1 MYKKIIKRVT
11 DILISIIALI
21 VLSPLFLLIAIL
33 VKIIDRGQV
42 IYKQTRTGK
51 NGKEFKIYKF
61 RTMKDGK
68 ITKLGRFLRC
78 TSLDEIPQFYNVLK
92 GDMSI
97 VGPRP
102 WIPEYYE
109 RFNEKQKNRNNI
121 KPGLVGLAQINGRK
135 ELDIFDKINYDL
147 SYIEKLSF
155 IEDIKIL
162 IKSFKVIIKK
172 ESINVGKGYIQN
184 ELNKL
189 ENQYTFGDTLK
200 K

>member
-1 MYKKIIKRVT
+1 MYKKVLKRVS
-11 DILISIIALI
+11 DVIISFIALI
-21 VLSPLFLLIAIL
+21 LLSPLFLLIAIL

-97 VGPRP
+97 IGPRP
-102 WIPEYYE
+102 WIPDYYE

-121 KPGLVGLAQINGRK
+121 RPGLVGLAQVNGRK
-135 ELDIFDKINYDL
+135 ELDIIDKINYDL
-147 SYIEKLSF
+147 TYIEKLSF
-155 IEDIKIL
+155 LEDVKIL
-162 IKSFKVIIKK
+162 FKSLKVIVKK
-172 ESINVGKGYIQN
+172 ENASVNKGYIEK
-184 ELNKL
+184 ELEKL
-189 ENQYTFGDTLK
+189 DCQFVK